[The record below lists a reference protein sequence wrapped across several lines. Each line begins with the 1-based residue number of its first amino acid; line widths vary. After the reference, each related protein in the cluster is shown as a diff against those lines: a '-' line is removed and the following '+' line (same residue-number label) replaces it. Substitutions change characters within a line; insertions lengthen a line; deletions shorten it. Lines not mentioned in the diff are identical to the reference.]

1 LATSG
6 LSLDFTPLED
16 SWDGLFGLWST
27 AYEFRYYAVQETPT
41 GASTEMATTTPS
53 IPYRLIYE
61 LGNAFAC
68 QLDLDPLL
76 ELVTQKCRE
85 VLEAEGAAILLLD
98 PRREELYFPYLA
110 DLDPEVARRLAE
122 LRFSASQGIAGEA
135 LRRGRAI
142 KVDDVSREERF
153 YSLIDRHTGLNTRS
167 ILAVPLI
174 VSGAR
179 LGVVEVVNSLR
190 GTAFSDDDLVLLES
204 LANSIGSAIHNASRV
219 GQLQTAE
226 QTLRAQVG
234 ALRRDLGK
242 RELLDDI
249 AGASPQMDEV
259 FRLMGSIST
268 TPIAVLIEG
277 ETGTGKELLAHAIH
291 RMSDRADRPFLAV
304 NCAAL
309 SEHLLES
316 ELFGHRRGAFTGAI
330 NDQPGL
336 FKAASGGVIFLDE
349 IGEMPLTMQP
359 KLLRVL
365 QDGEIISVGST
376 RPERVDVRVL
386 SASNR
391 DLKAAV
397 DENRFRADLYYRL
410 AAFPITLPPLRERN
424 GDVPLLAA
432 RFLAASS
439 ERQRKL
445 IRDIDPKA
453 LTLLECYGWP
463 GNVRELQ
470 NEIERAV
477 ALTPS
482 GESIKPERLSDKIRN
497 GPIAAPLKVP
507 VTPSGSPGE
516 NGNLRFARADFE
528 ARHIAEVLASNQGNV
543 SRSARILGISRISL
557 QRKMKEY
564 NLR

>member
-1 LATSG
+1 MLG
-6 LSLDFTPLED
+6 EL
-16 SWDGLFGLWST
+16 
-27 AYEFRYYAVQETPT
+27 RYHAVQETHT
-41 GASTEMATTTPS
+41 GASTAMATVTPS
-53 IPYRLIYE
+53 VPYRLIYE
-61 LGNAFAC
+61 LGNAFAS
-68 QLDLDPLL
+68 QLELDPLL
-76 ELVTQKCRE
+76 ELVTHKCRE

-98 PRREELYFPYLA
+98 PRGQELYFPYLA
-110 DLDPEVARRLAE
+110 DLDPEVARRLAG
-122 LRFSASQGIAGEA
+122 LRFSALQGIAGEA
-135 LRRGRAI
+135 LRSGRALKI
-142 KVDDVSREERF
+142 DDVSREEHF
-153 YSLIDRHTGLNTRS
+153 YSLVDRHTGLTTRS
-167 ILAVPLI
+167 ILAAPLI
-174 VSGAR
+174 FAGTR

-190 GTAFSDDDLVLLES
+190 GSAFGDDDLMLLES
-204 LANSIGSAIHNASRV
+204 LANSIALAIHNATRV
-219 GQLQTAE
+219 DQLQTAE
-226 QTLRAQVG
+226 KTLRAQVG
-234 ALRRDLGK
+234 ALRRDLAK
-242 RELLDDI
+242 REPLDDI
-249 AGASPQMDEV
+249 AGTSPQMAEV
-259 FRLMGSIST
+259 FQLIASISAS
-268 TPIAVLIEG
+268 PIAVFIEG
-277 ETGTGKELLAHAIH
+277 ETGTGKELVARAIH

-365 QDGEIISVGST
+365 QDGEIMAVGST

-391 DLKAAV
+391 DLKAAA
-397 DENRFRADLYYRL
+397 DSGTFRADLYYRL
-410 AAFPITLPPLRERN
+410 AAFPIALPPLRARN
-424 GDVPLLAA
+424 GDIPLLAA
-432 RFLAASS
+432 RFLSASS

-453 LTLLECYGWP
+453 LALLESYPWP

-477 ALTPS
+477 ALTPPS
-482 GESIKPERLSDKIRN
+482 EIIKPERLSEKIR
-497 GPIAAPLKVP
+497 
-507 VTPSGSPGE
+507 SGSNPAPAKGIALSRGPSSE

-543 SRSARILGISRISL
+543 SRSAKVLGISRISL

-564 NLR
+564 NIR